1 MSDTSTDDLRTPVG
15 DDEHRDD
22 ASGDVLL
29 DDDGPAEPPVIGCT
43 RCDARVVMGSRYCP
57 SCGVPLVRS
66 GEQAATALSRTRR
79 RAPIL
84 VRLLVP
90 LILLGILY
98 AIWYVANLDPLEKEK
113 DSLKTQVSRVVA
125 DHRTLSDRLE
135 ELEGETDPAAALGA
149 ARAALSTLRD
159 VQDETE
165 GVESGT
171 TGRTTRVRRAL
182 ATDRLYL
189 SAVVSVL
196 ADPRSKVLSQL
207 GARSAR
213 AAAALKD
220 IDDIANTKDA
230 IRGTKVLGIA
240 VRARASGSRSKPGT
254 TGSAGR
260 RTSSSPFVNKVDA
273 ALQKGDGIRSQL
285 TRGFALLRAA
295 RDGVSAWDG
304 QGAAP
309 ESQDAALDAAA
320 TAFRSVATS
329 RASSAARARAI
340 DTKQDNQRAITEKLA
355 VAYEAG
361 AATATKITGCIASF
375 DNTGPEGVAR
385 QCLQGVRGAS
395 KTEATAV
402 AAFASSYRPAR
413 EAAGLTGPVPAF

>member
-135 ELEGETDPAAALGA
+135 ELEGETDPA
-149 ARAALSTLRD
+149 
-159 VQDETE
+159 
-165 GVESGT
+165 
-171 TGRTTRVRRAL
+171 
-182 ATDRLYL
+182 
-189 SAVVSVL
+189 
-196 ADPRSKVLSQL
+196 
-207 GARSAR
+207 
-213 AAAALKD
+213 
-220 IDDIANTKDA
+220 
-230 IRGTKVLGIA
+230 
-240 VRARASGSRSKPGT
+240 
-254 TGSAGR
+254 
-260 RTSSSPFVNKVDA
+260 
-273 ALQKGDGIRSQL
+273 
-285 TRGFALLRAA
+285 
-295 RDGVSAWDG
+295 
-304 QGAAP
+304 
-309 ESQDAALDAAA
+309 
-320 TAFRSVATS
+320 
-329 RASSAARARAI
+329 
-340 DTKQDNQRAITEKLA
+340 
-355 VAYEAG
+355 
-361 AATATKITGCIASF
+361 
-375 DNTGPEGVAR
+375 
-385 QCLQGVRGAS
+385 
-395 KTEATAV
+395 
-402 AAFASSYRPAR
+402 
-413 EAAGLTGPVPAF
+413 

>member
-15 DDEHRDD
+15 DEHLDD
-22 ASGDVLL
+22 RSDDVLL
-29 DDDGPAEPPVIGCT
+29 DDGPAEPPVIGCT

-113 DSLKTQVSRVVA
+113 DSLKTQVARVVA

-149 ARAALSTLRD
+149 ARAALSTLGD

-189 SAVVSVL
+189 TAVVSVL

-213 AAAALKD
+213 AVAALKD
-220 IDDIANTKDA
+220 IDDITNTKDA
-230 IRGTKVLGIA
+230 IRGTRVLGIA
-240 VRARASGSRSKPGT
+240 VRARAKGSSTKPGT

-260 RTSSSPFVNKVDA
+260 KTSSSPFVNAVDGV
-273 ALQKGDGIRSQL
+273 LEKGDGIRPQL

-295 RDGVSAWDG
+295 RDGVDAWDG
-304 QGAAP
+304 QGTAP
-309 ESQDAALDAAA
+309 ASQAAALTAA
-320 TAFRSVATS
+320 TTAFKSVATS
-329 RASSAARARAI
+329 RTNSASRARALSV
-340 DTKQDNQRAITEKLA
+340 KQDNQRAITEKLA
-355 VAYEAG
+355 LAYEAG
-361 AATATKITGCIASF
+361 AATATKLTGCIASF
-375 DNTGPEGVAR
+375 DNTGASGVAQQCLEGVR
-385 QCLQGVRGAS
+385 DTS
-395 KTEATAV
+395 KAESSAV
-402 AAFASSYRPAR
+402 SAFDSSYRPAR
-413 EAAGLTGPVPAF
+413 EAAGLSGPVPKF